1 MSVRKERSVEVSRNG
16 FETRHKDD
24 LEAIMTEIQE
34 LYDERKRINL
44 KIADAETR
52 QDKILGC

>member
-34 LYDERKRINL
+34 RYDARKKSNFT
-44 KIADAETR
+44 IADAETR
-52 QDKILGC
+52 RDEILRP